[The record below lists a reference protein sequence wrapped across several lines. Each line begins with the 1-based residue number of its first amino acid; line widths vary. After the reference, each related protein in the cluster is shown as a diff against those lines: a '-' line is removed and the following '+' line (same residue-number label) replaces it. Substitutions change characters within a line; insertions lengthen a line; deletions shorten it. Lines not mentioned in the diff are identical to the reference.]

1 MKKSA
6 NIIKNYTGWLNES
19 LSEATTTP
27 SGPAVEA
34 VSFISASSSASNLG
48 PNLAAQM
55 GVKVN
60 TLYTIQTK
68 TLGLL
73 AIIYQD
79 NKFGG
84 EGAKSRGITIDEGT
98 PVAAGQDILEINGK
112 KITEAGAI
120 VFTKAELTGPITIK
134 ASGNGLLTLM
144 RFGEALSAMGG
155 TYKNYLGTSKDYAVR
170 FAIGGNVAE
179 KDSRGFSFWFAK
191 PGEITADSSTIA
203 MVLAMALLKASGN
216 ENRIA
221 QTDPVFSGWHKS
233 QIANKTPQDTIKSI
247 TSLTAKVLEK
257 RMMLA
262 QNPPADASAAWNIK
276 NALEMVQVPQEWAK
290 TKVKLNPTGKA
301 ALEPMVD
308 AIAKAVTPIAPPPGF
323 GAESQAVFKSY
334 ADMIYNGLIAKRSSV
349 EYWFLAVQEAKDWQ
363 TAQSKPG
370 QTGQGTAAQGEGQ
383 FGKPA
388 AKPATPGQASAA
400 QTPPQK

>member
-1 MKKSA
+1 MKSTRL
-6 NIIKNYTGWLNES
+6 IKGYNNWLVESLNE
-19 LSEATTTP
+19 ETVVGQPTI
-27 SGPAVEA
+27 EA
-34 VSFISASSSASNLG
+34 VTFVSASSSASNLG
-48 PNLAAQM
+48 PTLAAQL
-55 GVKVN
+55 GVKN
-60 TLYTIQTK
+60 NLLYTIQMK
-68 TLGLL
+68 QVSYLNF
-73 AIIYQD
+73 IFQD
-79 NKFGG
+79 SKFGG
-84 EGAKSRGITIDEGT
+84 DIAISKGITIDAGT
-98 PVAAGQDILEINGK
+98 PIQAGQDILEINGK
-112 KITEAGAI
+112 KITETGSI

-179 KDSRGFSFWFAK
+179 KDARGFSFWFAK
-191 PGEITADSSTIA
+191 PGEITVDSSTIA

-221 QTDPVFSGWHKS
+221 QTDPVFSRWYQS

-334 ADMIYNGLIAKRSSV
+334 ADMIYNGLITKRSSV
-349 EYWFLAVQEAKDWQ
+349 EYWFLSVQEAKDWQ
-363 TAQSKPG
+363 TAQSRPG

-388 AKPATPGQASAA
+388 PNPATAG

>member
-19 LSEATTTP
+19 VSEATTTP
-27 SGPAVEA
+27 TAPAVDA
-34 VSFISASSSASNLG
+34 VTFVSASSSASNLG
-48 PNLAAQM
+48 AGLATQM

-68 TLGLL
+68 TIGLL
-73 AIIYQD
+73 AIIFQD

-84 EGAKSRGITIDEGT
+84 EGAKSRGITIDAGT
-98 PVAAGQDILEINGK
+98 PVTAGQDILEINGK

-120 VFTKAELTGPITIK
+120 VFTKAELSGPITIK

-144 RFGEALSAMGG
+144 RFGEALSTMGG
-155 TYKNYLGTSKDYAVR
+155 TYKNWLGNSKDYAVR

-191 PGEITADSSTIA
+191 PGELIANSSSLA
-203 MVLAMALLKASGN
+203 LVVAMALLKASGN

-221 QTDPVFSGWHKS
+221 KDDPVFGSWYRGHIAGKLPQETLKS
-233 QIANKTPQDTIKSI
+233 LAQSEAGALQ
-247 TSLTAKVLEK
+247 K
-257 RMMLA
+257 RMMLS
-262 QNPPADASAAWNIK
+262 QNPPADPSAAWTIK
-276 NALEMVQVPQEWAK
+276 NPLEMVSVPQEWAK
-290 TKVKLNPTGKA
+290 TKVKLNPNGKA
-301 ALEPMVD
+301 ALEPIVD
-308 AIAKAVTPIAPPPGF
+308 AIAKAVTPTTPPPGF

-334 ADMIYNGLIAKRSSV
+334 ADMIYSGLITKRSSV
-349 EYWFLAVQEAKDWQ
+349 EYWFLASQEIKDWQ
-363 TAQSKPG
+363 QAAARPG

-388 AKPATPGQASAA
+388 ATPGQTPAG